1 MTNNISQNEIL
12 DLLTSPGERVSSLR
26 SWLVGKIWTGENYSK
41 KELSKYFEDGEK
53 QVLKLEDLILSSAS
67 RVYNEIVAASIKSEN
82 ILKEFNKPK
91 TALVIFDGAS
101 LRELPILK
109 KLALKTGYKIIES
122 SYRVSSLP
130 SDTTSF
136 VEQKII
142 GKKVAPSQLESR
154 KELKEKNIKVYY
166 YDSPIRHFDLSS
178 CDLNYLLWSAF
189 PDGTYMNFEAKNSL
203 HFETIVKQFDTA
215 WKNIVLSI
223 PNDYNIIIT
232 SDHGYVYLNAGYE
245 SNQKAETALNILHQ
259 ERFRYFEPEESI
271 PKETNEIQIVQ
282 EKNLAMLRGRI
293 KNRPKGQS
301 SNKVFRHGGLSLMEM
316 LTPWLVIKKLK

>member
-1 MTNNISQNEIL
+1 MANNIPHNEIL
-12 DLLTSPGERVSSLR
+12 DLLTSPGERISSIY
-26 SWLVGKIWTGENYSK
+26 SWLTERIWTSENYSR
-41 KELSKYFEDGEK
+41 KELSKFFEDGEK
-53 QVLKLEDLILSSAS
+53 QVLKVEDLILSSAS
-67 RVYNEIVAASIKSEN
+67 RVYNEIVAASIKSDN
-82 ILKEFNKPK
+82 LLKEFSKSK
-91 TALVIFDGAS
+91 TAFVIFDGTS
-101 LRELPILK
+101 LRELPVLK

-154 KELKEKNIKVYY
+154 KELKEKKIKFFY

-178 CDLNYLLWSAF
+178 GDFNYLLWSAF

-215 WKNIVLSI
+215 WKNIIISI

-245 SNQKAETALNILHQ
+245 SNQKAEIALNILRQ
-259 ERFRYFEPEESI
+259 ERFRYFEAEEST
-271 PKETNEIQIVQ
+271 PKETNEIQIIQ

-293 KNRPKGQS
+293 KNRPKGQT